1 MSLKEKAI
9 DKDLN
14 DIIAKSGISIPSEQT
29 VNIGNSKENADD
41 SDNNTD
47 IAEMNVLFSLRE
59 IIKTF

>member
-29 VNIGNSKENADD
+29 VNIGNGCTNK
-41 SDNNTD
+41 
-47 IAEMNVLFSLRE
+47 SLVFTH
-59 IIKTF
+59 TF